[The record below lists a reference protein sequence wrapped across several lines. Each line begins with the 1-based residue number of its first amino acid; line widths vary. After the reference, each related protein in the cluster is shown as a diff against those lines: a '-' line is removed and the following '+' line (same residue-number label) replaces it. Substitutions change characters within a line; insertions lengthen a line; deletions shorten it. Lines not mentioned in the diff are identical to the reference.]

1 MSTMLTQSRRR
12 SSDHFL
18 PEDMEPQEQR
28 RLRGLL
34 DQIDYAAYVANREL
48 IGHALSQVDVAAF
61 QKLAVLTAQARA
73 RWGAEAVRLAESGA
87 PATPDQVARL
97 TAARTAYDE
106 LSEAYDGLRR
116 MVERGYLP
124 LRQA

>member
-12 SSDHFL
+12 SSDHFM

-73 RWGAEAVRLAESGA
+73 RWGPRPCAWRN
-87 PATPDQVARL
+87 PA
-97 TAARTAYDE
+97 
-106 LSEAYDGLRR
+106 RR
-116 MVERGYLP
+116 RRP
-124 LRQA
+124 IRSPA

>member
-12 SSDHFL
+12 SSDHFM

-48 IGHALSQVDVAAF
+48 IGHALSHVDVGAF

-73 RWGAEAVRLAESGA
+73 RWAAEAVRLADSGA

-97 TAARTAYDE
+97 TAARTAYEE
-106 LSEAYDGLRR
+106 LTTAYDGLRR

-124 LRQA
+124 LK